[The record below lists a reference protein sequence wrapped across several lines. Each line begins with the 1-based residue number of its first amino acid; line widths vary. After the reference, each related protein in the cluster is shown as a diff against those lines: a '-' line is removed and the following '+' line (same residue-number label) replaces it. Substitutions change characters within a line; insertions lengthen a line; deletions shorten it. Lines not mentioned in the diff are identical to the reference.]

1 MNLKHQEHQTSYG
14 VVTETYEDADRTNI
28 VHSLR
33 FQPNDDRH
41 KLTDE
46 QITEI
51 IETVTESI
59 ENRYPEGQAPCNLA
73 VQLMRLHM
81 TIMQQQYEFA
91 SE

>member
-1 MNLKHQEHQTSYG
+1 MTVRYAKHQTSYG
-14 VVTETYEDADRTNI
+14 CVNEAYENADHTNI
-28 VHSLR
+28 IHSLR

-41 KLTDE
+41 KFTDE

-59 ENRYPEGQAPCNLA
+59 ESRYPDGQAPCNLA

-81 TIMQQQYEFA
+81 KLIARFA
-91 SE
+91 

>member
-1 MNLKHQEHQTSYG
+1 MVIKYEKHQTSYG
-14 VVTETYEDADRTNI
+14 CVNETYEDADRINI

-41 KLTDE
+41 KFTDE

-51 IETVTESI
+51 IETVTKSI
-59 ENRYPEGQAPCNLA
+59 ESRYPEGQAPCNLA

-81 TIMQQQYEFA
+81 KLIEKFA
-91 SE
+91 